1 MTENMYTRLE
11 SLGYTEYEIEAAEDA
26 LAELGAIVDID
37 NLKRMLEILR
47 TVR

>member
-1 MTENMYTRLE
+1 MTSYLYARMET
-11 SLGYTEYEIEAAEDA
+11 LGYTESEIEAAEDA
-26 LAELGAIVDID
+26 LAELGATLDIY

>member
-11 SLGYTEYEIEAAEDA
+11 SLGYTEAEIEVAEDA
-26 LAELGAIVDID
+26 LTDLGAVLDLD
-37 NLKRMLEILR
+37 NFRRMLEILR